1 MKTKQLMNLA
11 LISGLL
17 LTAGCWDD
25 QNTGTAE
32 NNDPVELRISPRV
45 TLTRGVVDGARSL
58 MVLLWRYMLRE
69 QIIRV
74 IK

>member
-17 LTAGCWDD
+17 LTTGCGDD

-32 NNDPVELRISPRV
+32 NNDPVELRISPKV
-45 TLTRGVVDGARSL
+45 TLTRGVVDGAAFADGTT
-58 MVLLWRYMLRE
+58 VAVYAE
-69 QIIRV
+69 GTA
-74 IK
+74 

>member
-1 MKTKQLMNLA
+1 MNDKKKIIMKTKQLMNLA

-17 LTAGCWDD
+17 LTAGCGDD

-45 TLTRGVVDGARSL
+45 TLTRG
-58 MVLLWRYMLRE
+58 
-69 QIIRV
+69 
-74 IK
+74 